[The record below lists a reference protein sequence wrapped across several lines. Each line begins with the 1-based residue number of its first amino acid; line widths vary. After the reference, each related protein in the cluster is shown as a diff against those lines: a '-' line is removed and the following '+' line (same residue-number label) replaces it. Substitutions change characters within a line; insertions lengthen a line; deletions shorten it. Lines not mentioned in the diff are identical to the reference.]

1 MSKWP
6 KVHMGSLADFRNGL
20 NYSAAD
26 RGSGLAVVGVRD
38 FQDHSFVRFD
48 ELEELAP
55 SALST
60 NDALIAKDDIIFVR
74 SNGNRELIGRSLLVQ
89 DQPAKATS
97 HSGFT
102 IRLRF
107 HDKRALPAFY
117 AYFLRS
123 GVIRQVLSSQGGGTS
138 INNLNQGILAR
149 LEVPLP
155 PLDTQR
161 RIAGILGAYD
171 DLIEVNRR
179 RVAVLEA
186 MARGL
191 FEEWFVR
198 FRFPGHEHHPLQD
211 TPEGPL
217 PEGWRWVPFSELA
230 RFTNGFAFKPSDFED
245 GGLPIVKIPELKNG
259 VTAKTPR
266 NSGIR
271 VPKHLYLDTGDLL
284 FSWSGTLAVQP
295 WIDGPAL
302 LNQHL
307 FKVEPFDIVG
317 RGFLLASLNAAMP
330 RFLLQGVGATMQHI
344 RRSALDNT
352 AVALPGDE
360 ALLKRADQFLAGIYA
375 DLVNTQAQSR
385 KLAAARDLL
394 LPRLISGQLDMTTA
408 TRELETAA

>member
-1 MSKWP
+1 VIDTAFFLEP
-6 KVHMGSLADFRNGL
+6 I
-20 NYSAAD
+20 
-26 RGSGLAVVGVRD
+26 
-38 FQDHSFVRFD
+38 DHD
-48 ELEELAP
+48 
-55 SALST
+55 
-60 NDALIAKDDIIFVR
+60 
-74 SNGNRELIGRSLLVQ
+74 LL
-89 DQPAKATS
+89 
-97 HSGFT
+97 
-102 IRLRF
+102 
-107 HDKRALPAFY
+107 DKRWAYYALRTVDFKRLDTGAALPSLSRDQFY
-117 AYFLRS
+117 S
-123 GVIRQVLSSQGGGTS
+123 V
-138 INNLNQGILAR
+138 
-149 LEVPLP
+149 EVALP

-179 RVAVLEA
+179 RVAVLEGQ
-186 MARGL
+186 ARGL

-211 TPEGPL
+211 TPHGPL
-217 PEGWRWVPFSELA
+217 PQGWQWTPFSELA

-266 NSGIR
+266 NSGNR
-271 VPKHLYLDTGDLL
+271 VPKHVYLDTGDLL

-307 FKVEPFDIVG
+307 FKVDPFETVG

-352 AVALPGDE
+352 AVALPGDQ

-375 DLVNTQAQSR
+375 DLVNTQSQSR

-394 LPRLISGQLDMTTA
+394 LPRLISGQLDLA
-408 TRELETAA
+408 AARELETAA